1 MAIYIVTTSNWNSA
15 AFWSGITETGT
26 GHTLD
31 FSALDATYSVT
42 VDQTTGVVSIV
53 NGATTY
59 TIGEAGVTGVNANF
73 GGSTL
78 LDYFTTISGAQSGD
92 RVTGSAEDELFDG
105 NSGDDRMEGM
115 AGNDTFYGNGGA
127 DQMDGGDGA
136 DILYGGSGGDELYGG
151 TGADQLFGESDNDT
165 IDAGS
170 GDDFANGGAGAD
182 LIFGGDGADHLEGGY
197 EDASADTIYA
207 GTGNDL
213 VFGGGGDDSIF
224 GEAGLDYLDGQAGND
239 YIDGGLENDRILGDL
254 GSDTIF
260 GGGNY
265 DTLTGGEGADLI
277 NGGSDGDHIYGN
289 AGDTIDGGETGDDFD
304 TLYVSYVDFIT
315 YSTAESGTVT
325 FNSGDT
331 LTFTGI
337 EQVVTLSNDGIV
349 QGTAGGDQIGQFYF
363 DADGDWVDNGD
374 AIGEGDGDS
383 IRAGDGNDTVWS
395 NDGNDT
401 VHGEGGND
409 QINLGGGNN
418 VAFGGAGA
426 DTING
431 EWQNDTISGDDFIA
445 SGPNLIVNGS
455 FEDTTG
461 MTTTGWGFSGAG
473 AAPGWTDANG
483 FPIEFHNDGRGG
495 LTATDGSNWLDLEGN
510 PGQQSTVS
518 QTVAGVQDGQVYVL
532 SFDAADLSNIND
544 GTTQDNQLQVI
555 WNGDVVGTI
564 DASDGS
570 WRNYEFHLIGGSGN
584 GSNTLVFQ
592 GLGDVSGVGASIDNV
607 QLYEGLEAAGGA
619 DSIVGGDGNDDIMG
633 GAGNDTIDAG
643 AGADEVVGGSGNDYI
658 LAGAGNDKVYGGI
671 GQDTILDGAGD
682 DLVYGGDGNDVVYGG
697 DGADT
702 FSGNSGADEILGG
715 DGADNLQGG
724 QGNDTLQ
731 GGNDNDLILG
741 DGQWYNLSDY
751 ASGPGLTATNLTVT
765 NSADG
770 PIELWWIDGS
780 GTAAPYATIQAG
792 DTHVQATFTDHNWVL
807 RDTDGYWLEVIA
819 GAPNQTVVYGAEGLR
834 DRLVGDAGND
844 TILGQFGSDTL
855 YGGDGNDSMVA
866 GTGNDVLDGGTGSD
880 SLIGGLGQDTLIGG
894 AGGDFLQGNE
904 ESDLADYSASDA
916 AVTIVLDGGGAAG
929 FAAGGHAENDT
940 IVGIDEILGS
950 AFNDSLTG
958 YDATHHGTLSNIIDG
973 GAGDDTIDGMGG
985 NDILYGGTGNDSI
998 LGGAGDDSIFGGA
1011 GDDLLD
1017 GGANQDTLDGGAGN
1031 DTLMAGSGADVFEG
1045 GDGVDVYDI
1054 GNSLVSAFAFEVNLG
1069 DGVGS
1074 YGTTFSN
1081 IENVIGG
1088 SGDDTLIG
1096 SAANNALTGGA
1107 GNDSIDGGAGN
1118 DQLDG
1123 GADAD
1128 TFIVNNGFGQDT
1140 IAGGETTTSGNDF
1153 DTIDLSAVTT
1163 SVTVDF
1169 AGSEFGSIDDN
1180 ASTDTITFTEIERLI
1195 LTDQA
1200 DIVNG
1205 GAGNENIDAGGGDDT
1220 VTTGTGDDSI
1230 LGGAGN
1236 DSLVG
1241 GDGNDTV
1248 DGGAGNDYVAA
1259 FTGNDLLLGGD
1270 GNDTIFSVGGGN
1282 DTLDGGADAD
1292 LISIQTLSDV
1302 TVTGGET
1309 TTSGQDLDR
1318 LEVGGSTPVTLT
1330 VGGAENGT
1338 ITGAGSTITYT
1349 EIEQVYL
1356 GSGADTINAG
1366 TESAALYIDG
1376 REGDDLFNA
1385 SATTG
1390 DNTLEGQAGNDTIF
1404 GGSGNEALGGGSGND
1419 QIFGGA
1425 GNDSIQS
1432 GGDAD
1437 TVEGGLG
1444 NDTIDGAQGDD
1455 LLDGGDGDDLI
1466 FGGDGQD
1473 TIIGGDGNDSLSGGS
1488 DADTF
1493 VLNDGF
1499 GNDTIAGGETITTG
1513 VDFDT
1518 IDASGLTQD
1527 AIVDL
1532 TAVNSA
1538 DGESGTLQSGFA
1550 APPAGMHYVRVFAP
1564 DDPGSI
1570 SSSGIYPDGV
1580 IDFTSGTWHYVL
1592 VSDGDTVL
1600 NDSQN
1605 NDADQVF
1612 AEDLDGLPTTGNG
1625 IGAPGQST
1633 YTDANGNTFTV
1644 GWLTSATNA
1653 GPTGV
1658 PAFSYLFVSDAAGAE
1673 PVLSGTPT
1681 GSTNFNGSLMYTS
1694 FTAPE
1699 LEVSTFTEI
1708 ENITLGSGDDS
1719 VIGSTGDDS
1728 VTTGGG
1734 ADTVIGGI
1742 GNDTFALDTG
1752 TGNGDGATDT
1762 VVLSDGH
1769 GNDTVSGFEAPTD
1782 NGDGTYTGNDQLDV
1796 SGLTSDGG
1804 TTPVHAGDVVVT
1816 DTNGDGTGD
1825 AILTFPGGESITLVG
1840 VLSSQ
1845 VDTADELVAMGIPDA
1860 RDFIVEGT
1868 AGADLIDGSYT
1879 GDPAGD
1885 LVDANDNATND
1896 QADLITAGGGADTI
1910 TGELGDDTI
1919 FGEDGN
1925 DSIAGGGGRDSIE
1938 GGLGDDF
1945 IVGGDNN
1952 NTFGISGD
1960 LPDAAGADTLIGGAG
1975 NDTLLGNLGDDLL
1988 VGGVGNDSMDG
1999 AGDDDTFLLEDGF
2012 GNDTIVGGE
2021 SDEITGDT
2029 LDLSALTTD
2038 TVVDLSSIVPEA
2050 GTVSSGA
2057 NIATFSE
2064 IENITLGG
2072 GRDTIV
2078 LADGSGADI
2087 VQSFDLTDSGDGTT
2101 NDQLDV
2107 SGLTSD
2113 GGTTPVSTSDVT
2125 VTDTNG
2131 DGTGDAI
2138 LTFTGGES
2146 ITLVGVLA
2154 SQVDSV
2160 DELVA
2165 LGIPDGRDFIV
2176 EGTAGN
2182 DLINGSYTGDPDGD
2196 VVDGGDGPGG
2206 TDADSILA
2214 GDGDD
2219 TIFAGLGDDTLFGG
2233 AGNDSVEGQ
2242 DGNDLLIGDGP
2253 ASTTGGQFGLFALES
2268 SGNTGI
2274 LNNGTFVFDSS
2285 AASTNAQVT
2294 DDETA
2299 FEDLNS
2305 SAGSTQDAGAPQV
2318 LTQDITIGATTY
2330 LAGTSI
2336 HAIAQSDIVNETT
2349 GETGNAWLVQLGP
2362 AQAGNVYWS
2371 FDIAVNN
2378 GDQITWTSSN
2388 TPGVQDQVYA
2398 NTTGLEYIDL
2408 VQADGQFLPSNDTL
2422 VGGIGNDTLIGG
2434 VGDDSLVAGDGSD
2447 SISGDGG
2454 SDWIDAGTGNDTV
2467 DAGDGND
2474 QVFAWTGDDSVLG
2487 GAGSDT
2493 VFGQDGNDTIFGG
2506 TGNDYLDGDDAVAG
2520 ADSIF
2525 GEDGDDTIIG
2535 DGGNDTLSGGSGN
2548 DQIFAGA
2555 DDDIVVGGT
2564 GNDQLYGEGGNDSL
2578 DAGAGN
2584 DTVLGGDGN
2593 DTIIGFEGNDSVLGG
2608 AGDDVINTRTSLGTG
2623 LPDEGY
2629 GAPGNP
2635 LYYPADPDAF
2645 NDRDTVDGGIGNDSI
2660 LTGDD
2665 NDVILGGD
2673 GADTVDAGF
2682 DDDEVYGDAGADS
2695 LEGNEGNDTI
2705 SGGADGDVIY
2715 GDVSPTNPD
2724 YPFYTPYELAND
2736 GTDLAPN
2743 NNADVLSGDGG
2754 NDTIYGQDD
2763 NDSLY
2768 GGDGNDLLDGGI
2780 DNDLLD
2786 GGFGSDTLLGGSG
2799 DDTLFGGAD
2808 TSADSLVGGDGN
2820 DSLNGGG
2827 GNDQVEGGAGNDW
2840 LSGNSGNDTVRGGD
2854 GADSVFGADGDD
2866 VMTGDA
2872 GNDSMEGWTGNDT
2885 MFGGTGDDYI
2895 DGSIGADSLEGGDGN
2910 DTLLG
2915 GSDVGN
2921 DTLRGGLGDD
2931 SLSAGG
2937 GDDVL
2942 DGGDGGDI
2950 LFAADGNDQLDGGA
2964 GNDTLDG
2971 WTGND
2976 TINAGTGDDQI
2987 TGGDGNDTFVYAAGD
3002 GVDTITDFNFGNT
3015 GTLNDGDI
3023 TNNDR
3028 IDLSAFYDD
3037 IWELTADFNDDGIL
3051 NQSNSTLLGGTVD
3064 YSNNSS
3070 FGGGGLVFSGATGN
3084 ASSFTVENTG
3094 VVCFASGTRI
3104 LTTEGERLIETLRVG
3119 DRIITRDNGVQTL
3132 RWIGKRDLS
3141 QTDLARNPKLHP
3153 IHLSPKLTGGDLPL
3167 IVSPQHGVVFNVDG
3181 EETLVRAIHLARLQ
3195 GGAARVMHGC
3205 RKVSYFHIMFEDH
3218 QIVFA
3223 NGAPSES
3230 FFPGHFALAALES
3243 DVRSEIYDLFPDL
3256 QHHAAEQSYGMQARS
3271 FARFSH
3277 LPDHLNAL
3285 RGRSRHRSVPGASI
3299 AAHAHRSNAVTQR
3312 QAAS

>member
-1 MAIYIVTTSNWNSA
+1 M
-15 AFWSGITETGT
+15 
-26 GHTLD
+26 
-31 FSALDATYSVT
+31 
-42 VDQTTGVVSIV
+42 
-53 NGATTY
+53 
-59 TIGEAGVTGVNANF
+59 
-73 GGSTL
+73 
-78 LDYFTTISGAQSGD
+78 
-92 RVTGSAEDELFDG
+92 
-105 NSGDDRMEGM
+105 
-115 AGNDTFYGNGGA
+115 
-127 DQMDGGDGA
+127 
-136 DILYGGSGGDELYGG
+136 
-151 TGADQLFGESDNDT
+151 
-165 IDAGS
+165 
-170 GDDFANGGAGAD
+170 
-182 LIFGGDGADHLEGGY
+182 
-197 EDASADTIYA
+197 
-207 GTGNDL
+207 
-213 VFGGGGDDSIF
+213 
-224 GEAGLDYLDGQAGND
+224 
-239 YIDGGLENDRILGDL
+239 
-254 GSDTIF
+254 
-260 GGGNY
+260 
-265 DTLTGGEGADLI
+265 
-277 NGGSDGDHIYGN
+277 
-289 AGDTIDGGETGDDFD
+289 
-304 TLYVSYVDFIT
+304 
-315 YSTAESGTVT
+315 
-325 FNSGDT
+325 
-331 LTFTGI
+331 
-337 EQVVTLSNDGIV
+337 
-349 QGTAGGDQIGQFYF
+349 
-363 DADGDWVDNGD
+363 
-374 AIGEGDGDS
+374 
-383 IRAGDGNDTVWS
+383 
-395 NDGNDT
+395 
-401 VHGEGGND
+401 
-409 QINLGGGNN
+409 
-418 VAFGGAGA
+418 
-426 DTING
+426 
-431 EWQNDTISGDDFIA
+431 
-445 SGPNLIVNGS
+445 
-455 FEDTTG
+455 
-461 MTTTGWGFSGAG
+461 
-473 AAPGWTDANG
+473 
-483 FPIEFHNDGRGG
+483 
-495 LTATDGSNWLDLEGN
+495 
-510 PGQQSTVS
+510 
-518 QTVAGVQDGQVYVL
+518 
-532 SFDAADLSNIND
+532 
-544 GTTQDNQLQVI
+544 I

-592 GLGDVSGVGASIDNV
+592 GLGDVSGVGSSIDNV
-607 QLYEGLEAAGGA
+607 QLYEGLEAAGDA
-619 DSIVGGDGNDDIMG
+619 DSIVGGDGDDDIMTGAGDDTILAGGGDDEVVAGSGADSVLG
-633 GAGNDTIDAG
+633 GAGNDMIWG
-643 AGADEVVGGSGNDYI
+643 E
-658 LAGAGNDKVYGGI
+658 
-671 GQDTILDGAGD
+671 
-682 DLVYGGDGNDVVYGG
+682 DGND
-697 DGADT
+697 
-702 FSGNSGADEILGG
+702 IL
-715 DGADNLQGG
+715 
-724 QGNDTLQ
+724 
-731 GGNDNDLILG
+731 
-741 DGQWYNLSDY
+741 
-751 ASGPGLTATNLTVT
+751 
-765 NSADG
+765 
-770 PIELWWIDGS
+770 
-780 GTAAPYATIQAG
+780 
-792 DTHVQATFTDHNWVL
+792 
-807 RDTDGYWLEVIA
+807 R
-819 GAPNQTVVYGAEGLR
+819 
-834 DRLVGDAGND
+834 
-844 TILGQFGSDTL
+844 
-855 YGGDGNDSMVA
+855 GGDGNDSMVA

-973 GAGDDTIDGMGG
+973 GAGDDNIDGMGG

-1031 DTLMAGSGADVFEG
+1031 DTLMAGSGADVFDG

-1123 GADAD
+1123 GADAN

-1248 DGGAGNDYVAA
+1248 DGGAGDDYVAA

-1318 LEVGGSTPVTLT
+1318 LEIGGSTPVTLT

-1404 GGSGNEALGGGSGND
+1404 GGSGNETLGGGSGND

-1719 VIGSTGDDS
+1719 VIGSTGDDN

-1752 TGNGDGATDT
+1752 TGTGDGATDT

-1879 GDPAGD
+1879 GDPEGD

-1925 DSIAGGGGRDSIE
+1925 DSIAGGGGRDSID

-2038 TVVDLSSIVPEA
+2038 TVVDLGSIVPEA

-2138 LTFTGGES
+2138 LTFPGGES

-2233 AGNDSVEGQ
+2233 AGKDSVEGQ

-2285 AASTNAQVT
+2285 AASTNVQVT

-2362 AQAGNVYWS
+2362 TQVGNVYWS

-2422 VGGIGNDTLIGG
+2422 VGGISNDTLIGG

-2454 SDWIDAGTGNDTV
+2454 SDWIDAGTGNDTVDAGSGDDTVYGWTGDDSLTGGDGNDSMFGQDGNDTIDGGIGNDWIQGGFGTDSLSGGLGNDTLYGDGGDDVLEGGDGVDVLSGSDGNDTLYGEGDGDWLQGGTGMDLLLGGLGNDTLYGDGDDDRLEGGDGVDVLSGGDGNDTLYGEGDGDLLQGGTGMDLLLGGLGNDTLYGNGDDDQLEGGDGVDVLVGETGNDTLIGGAGNDRLLAGDGADSIDGGTGNDTV

-2715 GDVSPTNPD
+2715 GDVAPTNPD

-2743 NNADVLSGDGG
+2743 NNADVLSGDAG

-2786 GGFGSDTLLGGSG
+2786 GEAGSDTLFGGSG

-2827 GNDQVEGGAGNDW
+2827 GNDQVEGGTGNDW

-2854 GADSVFGADGDD
+2854 GADSVFGAEGDD

-2872 GNDSMEGWTGNDT
+2872 SNDSMEGWTGNDT

-2915 GSDVGN
+2915 GSDVGK

-2942 DGGDGGDI
+2942 DGGDGADI

-2987 TGGDGNDTFVYAAGD
+2987 TGGNGNDTFVYAAGD

-3243 DVRSEIYDLFPDL
+3243 DVRSEIYELFPDL
-3256 QHHAAEQSYGMQARS
+3256 QHHAAEQSYGMQARR

>member
-1 MAIYIVTTSNWNSA
+1 MAIYIVTASNWNSA

-31 FSALDATYSVT
+31 FSALDATYSVS
-42 VDQTTGVVSIV
+42 VNQTTGVVTIV
-53 NGATTY
+53 NGFDGY
-59 TIGEAGVTGVNANF
+59 TVGEAGVTGVNANF
-73 GGSTL
+73 GGTTL

-92 RVTGSAEDELFDG
+92 QVTGSAEDELLDG

-151 TGADQLFGESDNDT
+151 TGADQIFGESDNDT
-165 IDAGS
+165 IDAES
-170 GDDFANGGAGAD
+170 GDDFVNGGAGAD
-182 LIFGGDGADHLEGGY
+182 LIFGGDGADQLEGGY
-197 EDASADTIYA
+197 EDDSADTIYA

-260 GGGNY
+260 GGGSY

-395 NDGNDT
+395 NDGDDT

-409 QINLGGGNN
+409 RINLGGGNN

-483 FPIEFHNDGRGG
+483 FAVEFHNDGRGG
-495 LTATDGSNWLDLEGN
+495 LTATDGSNWLDLEAN
-510 PGQQSTVS
+510 PGQQNTVS

-570 WRNYEFHLIGGSGN
+570 WRNYEFYLIGGSGN

-607 QLYEGLEAAGGA
+607 QLYEGLEAAGDA
-619 DSIVGGDGNDDIMG
+619 DSIVGGDGNDDLMG
-633 GAGNDTIDAG
+633 GAGDDTIDAG
-643 AGADEVVGGSGNDYI
+643 NGADEVVGGSGNDYI
-658 LAGAGNDKVYGGI
+658 LAGAGNDKVYGGT

-702 FSGNSGADEILGG
+702 FSGNFGADEILGG

-731 GGNDNDLILG
+731 GGNDNDTILG
-741 DGQWYNLSDY
+741 DGQWFTVADY
-751 ASGPGLTATNLTVT
+751 ASGGGAATNLTII

-770 PIELWWIDGS
+770 PIELWWIDGT
-780 GTAAPYATIQAG
+780 GTTQQYATIQPG
-792 DTHVQATFTDHNWVL
+792 DTFVQPTFEDHNWVL
-807 RDTDGYWLEVIA
+807 RDSDGYWLELIE
-819 GAPNQTVVYGAEGLR
+819 GAPNQTVNYGAEGLN
-834 DRLVGDAGND
+834 DSLDGGVGNDTLIGQFGNDTLLGGDGDDSLVGGSGDDVLRAQNNTGVGDTLLGGTGNDILYDSFGTATLDGGDGSDLIHAGTGTATVIGGDEGGDNDTLSFADANDTVSITLNGNEAGFYNDDDGDSGTFTGIESFELTSGNDFLDGTVVSSSITVSATAGND
-844 TILGQFGSDTL
+844 TIIGGSGDDLIDGGQGNDSLISGLGSDTL
-855 YGGDGNDSMVA
+855 LGGDGNDLLIRGGTDANDVLNVLA
-866 GTGNDVLDGGTGSD
+866 GGTGDDTIRLQDEINVNDQIDGGDGIDTLEILPADNRPLTVNMITGDVTDLTIGTQEFIGIENVTTGGGNDTIIGNGVDNVLDGGADADTFVIND
-880 SLIGGLGQDTLIGG
+880 SFGQDTI
-894 AGGDFLQGNE
+894 AGGETITTGTDFDRINLSALTTSVTVNYSSGEAGTIDDNANTDTITFSEIERLVLTDQADVVNGGGGNE
-904 ESDLADYSASDA
+904 VID
-916 AVTIVLDGGGAAG
+916 
-929 FAAGGHAENDT
+929 AGG
-940 IVGIDEILGS
+940 
-950 AFNDSLTG
+950 
-958 YDATHHGTLSNIIDG
+958 
-973 GAGDDTIDGMGG
+973 GDDTVST
-985 NDILYGGTGNDSI
+985 GTGNDSI
-998 LGGAGDDSIFGGA
+998 LGGAG
-1011 GDDLLD
+1011 
-1017 GGANQDTLDGGAGN
+1017 
-1031 DTLMAGSGADVFEG
+1031 
-1045 GDGVDVYDI
+1045 
-1054 GNSLVSAFAFEVNLG
+1054 
-1069 DGVGS
+1069 
-1074 YGTTFSN
+1074 
-1081 IENVIGG
+1081 
-1088 SGDDTLIG
+1088 
-1096 SAANNALTGGA
+1096 
-1107 GNDSIDGGAGN
+1107 
-1118 DQLDG
+1118 
-1123 GADAD
+1123 
-1128 TFIVNNGFGQDT
+1128 
-1140 IAGGETTTSGNDF
+1140 
-1153 DTIDLSAVTT
+1153 
-1163 SVTVDF
+1163 
-1169 AGSEFGSIDDN
+1169 
-1180 ASTDTITFTEIERLI
+1180 
-1195 LTDQA
+1195 
-1200 DIVNG
+1200 
-1205 GAGNENIDAGGGDDT
+1205 
-1220 VTTGTGDDSI
+1220 
-1230 LGGAGN
+1230 N
-1236 DSLVG
+1236 DSLIG

-1248 DGGAGNDYVAA
+1248 DGGAGDDYVAA
-1259 FTGNDLLLGGD
+1259 FTGDDSLSGGD
-1270 GNDTIFSVGGGN
+1270 GNDDIFSLGGGN

-1292 LISIQTLSDV
+1292 LISVMTMSNT

-1309 TTSGQDLDR
+1309 VTTGTDDD
-1318 LEVGGSTPVTLT
+1318 TLNAGAGVDMT
-1330 VGGAENGT
+1330 LNVSGAESGT
-1338 ITGAGSTITYT
+1338 ITNGAETITYSG
-1349 EIEQVYL
+1349 IEAIRL
-1356 GSGADTINAG
+1356 GSGNDTVEAG
-1366 TESAALYIDG
+1366 TESAALNIDAG
-1376 REGDDLFNA
+1376 GGDDLFNA
-1385 SATTG
+1385 ASTSG
-1390 DNTLEGQAGNDTIF
+1390 DNTFEGQSGNDTIF
-1404 GGSGNEALGGGSGND
+1404 GGSGNETLGGGSGND

-1425 GNDSIQS
+1425 GNDSIRS

-1455 LLDGGDGDDLI
+1455 LLDGGDGADLI
-1466 FGGDGQD
+1466 LGGDGAD
-1473 TIIGGDGNDSLSGGS
+1473 TIRGATGNDDMIGGG

-1493 VLNDGF
+1493 ILADGF
-1499 GNDTIAGGETITTG
+1499 GVDTIGGGETATTG
-1513 VDFDT
+1513 TDFDT
-1518 IDASGLTQD
+1518 VDLSGLTTG
-1527 AIVDL
+1527 ATVDL
-1532 TAVNSA
+1532 SGAESGSVTNGANSA
-1538 DGESGTLQSGFA
+1538 S
-1550 APPAGMHYVRVFAP
+1550 
-1564 DDPGSI
+1564 
-1570 SSSGIYPDGV
+1570 
-1580 IDFTSGTWHYVL
+1580 
-1592 VSDGDTVL
+1592 
-1600 NDSQN
+1600 
-1605 NDADQVF
+1605 
-1612 AEDLDGLPTTGNG
+1612 
-1625 IGAPGQST
+1625 
-1633 YTDANGNTFTV
+1633 
-1644 GWLTSATNA
+1644 
-1653 GPTGV
+1653 
-1658 PAFSYLFVSDAAGAE
+1658 
-1673 PVLSGTPT
+1673 
-1681 GSTNFNGSLMYTS
+1681 
-1694 FTAPE
+1694 
-1699 LEVSTFTEI
+1699 FTEI
-1708 ENITLGSGDDS
+1708 EN
-1719 VIGSTGDDS
+1719 
-1728 VTTGGG
+1728 
-1734 ADTVIGGI
+1734 
-1742 GNDTFALDTG
+1742 
-1752 TGNGDGATDT
+1752 
-1762 VVLSDGH
+1762 
-1769 GNDTVSGFEAPTD
+1769 VS
-1782 NGDGTYTGNDQLDV
+1782 
-1796 SGLTSDGG
+1796 
-1804 TTPVHAGDVVVT
+1804 
-1816 DTNGDGTGD
+1816 
-1825 AILTFPGGESITLVG
+1825 
-1840 VLSSQ
+1840 
-1845 VDTADELVAMGIPDA
+1845 
-1860 RDFIVEGT
+1860 
-1868 AGADLIDGSYT
+1868 
-1879 GDPAGD
+1879 
-1885 LVDANDNATND
+1885 
-1896 QADLITAGGGADTI
+1896 
-1910 TGELGDDTI
+1910 
-1919 FGEDGN
+1919 
-1925 DSIAGGGGRDSIE
+1925 
-1938 GGLGDDF
+1938 
-1945 IVGGDNN
+1945 
-1952 NTFGISGD
+1952 
-1960 LPDAAGADTLIGGAG
+1960 
-1975 NDTLLGNLGDDLL
+1975 
-1988 VGGVGNDSMDG
+1988 
-1999 AGDDDTFLLEDGF
+1999 
-2012 GNDTIVGGE
+2012 
-2021 SDEITGDT
+2021 
-2029 LDLSALTTD
+2029 
-2038 TVVDLSSIVPEA
+2038 
-2050 GTVSSGA
+2050 
-2057 NIATFSE
+2057 
-2064 IENITLGG
+2064 LGG
-2072 GRDTIV
+2072 GRDTVV
-2078 LADGSGADI
+2078 LADGSGSDT
-2087 VQSFDLTDSGDGTT
+2087 VTGFDLTDSGDGST

-2113 GGTTPVSTSDVT
+2113 GGTTPIHAGDVT

-2138 LTFTGGES
+2138 LSFPGGES

-2176 EGTAGN
+2176 QGTAGD
-2182 DLINGSYTGDPDGD
+2182 DLIDGSYSGDPQGD
-2196 VVDGGDGPGG
+2196 LIDATDHSDASNFDSVQAGAGDDTVMAGAAGDSVDGGDGNDVLYGGGFSYTPSAPFSADFNNLPTDPGIGSSGGSFG
-2206 TDADSILA
+2206 TGASGGAAGFQFTGDSYIIADPDQGGADVGDVDSINVTFGFDVGTA
-2214 GDGDD
+2214 ETGANGGISFSFGRPTSISADP
-2219 TIFAGLGDDTLFGG
+2219 GLGLNEGVTVHLSTDSNEVVFSWNGTEIGREPYGGNVIALSPSSGSLSVDATGLVTFDSSITAAGPFTAQIPGTQWADTDTSDFTFVAGMNAGALNPNNWVNNIEFTGTTHILTEQTTTGNDTLLGG
-2233 AGNDSVEGQ
+2233 LGNDSLFGQ
-2242 DGNDLLIGDGP
+2242 DGN
-2253 ASTTGGQFGLFALES
+2253 
-2268 SGNTGI
+2268 
-2274 LNNGTFVFDSS
+2274 
-2285 AASTNAQVT
+2285 
-2294 DDETA
+2294 
-2299 FEDLNS
+2299 
-2305 SAGSTQDAGAPQV
+2305 
-2318 LTQDITIGATTY
+2318 
-2330 LAGTSI
+2330 
-2336 HAIAQSDIVNETT
+2336 
-2349 GETGNAWLVQLGP
+2349 
-2362 AQAGNVYWS
+2362 
-2371 FDIAVNN
+2371 
-2378 GDQITWTSSN
+2378 
-2388 TPGVQDQVYA
+2388 
-2398 NTTGLEYIDL
+2398 
-2408 VQADGQFLPSNDTL
+2408 
-2422 VGGIGNDTLIGG
+2422 
-2434 VGDDSLVAGDGSD
+2434 DSLVAGDGND
-2447 SISGDGG
+2447 FVDGG
-2454 SDWIDAGTGNDTV
+2454 SGDDFIDAGTGSDTV

-2506 TGNDYLDGDDAVAG
+2506 IGNDYLDGDDALAG

-2555 DDDIVVGGT
+2555 DDDIVEGGT

-2608 AGDDVINTRTSLGTG
+2608 AGDDVINTRTSPGTG

-2629 GAPGNP
+2629 GASGNP
-2635 LYYPADPDAF
+2635 LYYPADSDAF

-2743 NNADVLSGDGG
+2743 NNADLLSGNGG

-2763 NDSLY
+2763 NDTIS
-2768 GGDGNDLLDGGI
+2768 GGLGDDEIYGGI
-2780 DNDLLD
+2780 DNDSLIGD
-2786 GGFGSDTLLGGSG
+2786 DGSDTIDGGSG
-2799 DDTLFGGAD
+2799 IDYIDGGTGADLLYGGTGDLIGPNLIADGSFEGATPTSWGQVSNLPDWYSWNTASPDLSDDTGYEPTYSPNAAPTDGTNYVSMVNNGSGFQEGISQDLATPLVAGTTYTITLDAAAGGYNNTSPLGDNLQILLFGNETAGQVAGDSGLPPGVQLLGSADVTTDYNTGTMGTITISFTPTTDIATLSLSLEDPDFSGGFAVLTIDNVSLQENTALPGDNDTIIGGTGDDTIFGQDGDDSLSGGAD
-2808 TSADSLVGGDGN
+2808 N
-2820 DSLNGGG
+2820 DI
-2827 GNDQVEGGAGNDW
+2827 VEGGIGNDW

-2854 GADSVFGADGDD
+2854 GADSVFGAEGDD
-2866 VMTGDA
+2866 VMYGDA
-2872 GNDSMEGWTGNDT
+2872 GNDSMEGWIGNDT

-2895 DGSIGADSLEGGDGN
+2895 DGAIGADSLEGGDGN

-2942 DGGDGGDI
+2942 DGGDGADI

-2976 TINAGTGDDQI
+2976 TITAGTGDDQI
-2987 TGGDGNDTFVYAAGD
+2987 TGGDGDDTFIYVAGD
-3002 GVDTITDFNFGNT
+3002 GVDTITDFNFGNS

-3028 IDLSAFYDD
+3028 IDLSNFYDD

-3051 NQSNSTLLGGTVD
+3051 NQSNDGVGDVD
-3064 YSNNSS
+3064 YSNNASL
-3070 FGGGGLVFSGATGN
+3070 GGGGLVFAGATGN
-3084 ASSFTVENTG
+3084 TSSFTVENTG

-3104 LTTEGERLIETLRVG
+3104 LTTEGERLIETLRIG

-3141 QTDLARNPKLHP
+3141 KTDLARNPKLHP

-3243 DVRSEIYDLFPDL
+3243 DVRSEIYELFPDL

-3285 RGRSRHRSVPGASI
+3285 RGRSRHRSVPAAAI
-3299 AAHAHRSNAVTQR
+3299 TAHAHRSNAVTQR

>member
-42 VDQTTGVVSIV
+42 VDQTTGVFSIV

-78 LDYFTTISGAQSGD
+78 LDYFTIISGAQSGD

-239 YIDGGLENDRILGDL
+239 YIDGGSENDRILGDL

-337 EQVVTLSNDGIV
+337 EQVVNLSNDGIV

-592 GLGDVSGVGASIDNV
+592 GLGDVSGIGASIDNV
-607 QLYEGLEAAGGA
+607 QLYEGLEAAGDA
-619 DSIVGGDGNDDIMG
+619 DSIVGGDGDDDIMTGAGDDTILAGGGDDEVVAGSGADSVLG
-633 GAGNDTIDAG
+633 GAGNDMIWG
-643 AGADEVVGGSGNDYI
+643 E
-658 LAGAGNDKVYGGI
+658 
-671 GQDTILDGAGD
+671 
-682 DLVYGGDGNDVVYGG
+682 
-697 DGADT
+697 
-702 FSGNSGADEILGG
+702 
-715 DGADNLQGG
+715 
-724 QGNDTLQ
+724 
-731 GGNDNDLILG
+731 GGNDIL
-741 DGQWYNLSDY
+741 
-751 ASGPGLTATNLTVT
+751 
-765 NSADG
+765 
-770 PIELWWIDGS
+770 
-780 GTAAPYATIQAG
+780 
-792 DTHVQATFTDHNWVL
+792 
-807 RDTDGYWLEVIA
+807 R
-819 GAPNQTVVYGAEGLR
+819 
-834 DRLVGDAGND
+834 
-844 TILGQFGSDTL
+844 
-855 YGGDGNDSMVA
+855 GGDGNDSMVA

-1011 GDDLLD
+1011 GDDVLIGGVSSPISPTFSGDFNNLATDPGVTTSGVGTNPSPSQWRFETNQEGSIAFDPDQGGADIGGVASIDTSFLFDTGSGQGSLSWSFGDPATMAANPGQGLSSGLTIEAVTITGSNNDVFVFKWNGAVISTQSTGANDIAIFNATNATFSISETGLVTLNILNYTQPTYTAQIPGTEWQDADTSDYQFVAGSDFTGWNYIQDVEFSGTTQQVEDDDVID
-1017 GGANQDTLDGGAGN
+1017 GGAGDDLINGGVGDDTLSGGAGN
-1031 DTLMAGSGADVFEG
+1031 DTIYGGDGADSLLGGDDLDTIYGDAGDDRLEGGEGDDLLLGGIGNDTISGDGGNDWVQGGFGTDSLSGGLGNDTLYGDGDNDVLEG
-1045 GDGVDVYDI
+1045 GDGVDV
-1054 GNSLVSAFAFEVNLG
+1054 
-1069 DGVGS
+1069 
-1074 YGTTFSN
+1074 
-1081 IENVIGG
+1081 
-1088 SGDDTLIG
+1088 
-1096 SAANNALTGGA
+1096 
-1107 GNDSIDGGAGN
+1107 
-1118 DQLDG
+1118 
-1123 GADAD
+1123 
-1128 TFIVNNGFGQDT
+1128 
-1140 IAGGETTTSGNDF
+1140 
-1153 DTIDLSAVTT
+1153 LS
-1163 SVTVDF
+1163 
-1169 AGSEFGSIDDN
+1169 
-1180 ASTDTITFTEIERLI
+1180 
-1195 LTDQA
+1195 
-1200 DIVNG
+1200 
-1205 GAGNENIDAGGGDDT
+1205 
-1220 VTTGTGDDSI
+1220 
-1230 LGGAGN
+1230 
-1236 DSLVG
+1236 G
-1241 GDGNDTV
+1241 GDGNDTLYG
-1248 DGGAGNDYVAA
+1248 DGDGDLLQGG
-1259 FTGNDLLLGGD
+1259 TGLDLLLGGLGNDTLYGDGDDDRLEGGDGVDVLSGGD
-1270 GNDTIFSVGGGN
+1270 GNDT
-1282 DTLDGGADAD
+1282 LY
-1292 LISIQTLSDV
+1292 
-1302 TVTGGET
+1302 GE
-1309 TTSGQDLDR
+1309 
-1318 LEVGGSTPVTLT
+1318 
-1330 VGGAENGT
+1330 A
-1338 ITGAGSTITYT
+1338 
-1349 EIEQVYL
+1349 
-1356 GSGADTINAG
+1356 
-1366 TESAALYIDG
+1366 
-1376 REGDDLFNA
+1376 
-1385 SATTG
+1385 
-1390 DNTLEGQAGNDTIF
+1390 
-1404 GGSGNEALGGGSGND
+1404 
-1419 QIFGGA
+1419 
-1425 GNDSIQS
+1425 
-1432 GGDAD
+1432 GGDLLQGATGLD
-1437 TVEGGLG
+1437 LLLGGLG
-1444 NDTIDGAQGDD
+1444 NDTLYGGGDD
-1455 LLDGGDGDDLI
+1455 DRLEGGDGIDVLVGNTGNDTLIGNEGGDSLNGGDGDDLI
-1466 FGGDGQD
+1466 
-1473 TIIGGDGNDSLSGGS
+1473 I
-1488 DADTF
+1488 
-1493 VLNDGF
+1493 
-1499 GNDTIAGGETITTG
+1499 
-1513 VDFDT
+1513 
-1518 IDASGLTQD
+1518 
-1527 AIVDL
+1527 
-1532 TAVNSA
+1532 
-1538 DGESGTLQSGFA
+1538 
-1550 APPAGMHYVRVFAP
+1550 
-1564 DDPGSI
+1564 
-1570 SSSGIYPDGV
+1570 
-1580 IDFTSGTWHYVL
+1580 
-1592 VSDGDTVL
+1592 
-1600 NDSQN
+1600 
-1605 NDADQVF
+1605 
-1612 AEDLDGLPTTGNG
+1612 
-1625 IGAPGQST
+1625 
-1633 YTDANGNTFTV
+1633 
-1644 GWLTSATNA
+1644 
-1653 GPTGV
+1653 
-1658 PAFSYLFVSDAAGAE
+1658 
-1673 PVLSGTPT
+1673 
-1681 GSTNFNGSLMYTS
+1681 
-1694 FTAPE
+1694 
-1699 LEVSTFTEI
+1699 
-1708 ENITLGSGDDS
+1708 
-1719 VIGSTGDDS
+1719 
-1728 VTTGGG
+1728 
-1734 ADTVIGGI
+1734 
-1742 GNDTFALDTG
+1742 
-1752 TGNGDGATDT
+1752 GDGA
-1762 VVLSDGH
+1762 
-1769 GNDTVSGFEAPTD
+1769 A
-1782 NGDGTYTGNDQLDV
+1782 
-1796 SGLTSDGG
+1796 
-1804 TTPVHAGDVVVT
+1804 
-1816 DTNGDGTGD
+1816 
-1825 AILTFPGGESITLVG
+1825 
-1840 VLSSQ
+1840 
-1845 VDTADELVAMGIPDA
+1845 
-1860 RDFIVEGT
+1860 
-1868 AGADLIDGSYT
+1868 
-1879 GDPAGD
+1879 
-1885 LVDANDNATND
+1885 
-1896 QADLITAGGGADTI
+1896 
-1910 TGELGDDTI
+1910 
-1919 FGEDGN
+1919 
-1925 DSIAGGGGRDSIE
+1925 
-1938 GGLGDDF
+1938 
-1945 IVGGDNN
+1945 
-1952 NTFGISGD
+1952 
-1960 LPDAAGADTLIGGAG
+1960 
-1975 NDTLLGNLGDDLL
+1975 
-1988 VGGVGNDSMDG
+1988 
-1999 AGDDDTFLLEDGF
+1999 
-2012 GNDTIVGGE
+2012 
-2021 SDEITGDT
+2021 
-2029 LDLSALTTD
+2029 
-2038 TVVDLSSIVPEA
+2038 
-2050 GTVSSGA
+2050 
-2057 NIATFSE
+2057 
-2064 IENITLGG
+2064 
-2072 GRDTIV
+2072 
-2078 LADGSGADI
+2078 
-2087 VQSFDLTDSGDGTT
+2087 
-2101 NDQLDV
+2101 
-2107 SGLTSD
+2107 
-2113 GGTTPVSTSDVT
+2113 ST
-2125 VTDTNG
+2125 
-2131 DGTGDAI
+2131 
-2138 LTFTGGES
+2138 
-2146 ITLVGVLA
+2146 
-2154 SQVDSV
+2154 
-2160 DELVA
+2160 
-2165 LGIPDGRDFIV
+2165 
-2176 EGTAGN
+2176 
-2182 DLINGSYTGDPDGD
+2182 
-2196 VVDGGDGPGG
+2196 PGG
-2206 TDADSILA
+2206 T
-2214 GDGDD
+2214 
-2219 TIFAGLGDDTLFGG
+2219 
-2233 AGNDSVEGQ
+2233 
-2242 DGNDLLIGDGP
+2242 
-2253 ASTTGGQFGLFALES
+2253 FGLFALPS
-2268 SGNTGI
+2268 SGTTGI
-2274 LNNGTFVFDSS
+2274 FFNGTFTFDAS
-2285 AASTNAQVT
+2285 ADSINVQVT

-2305 SAGSTQDAGAPQV
+2305 SAGSTLDAGAPQV
-2318 LTQDITIGATTY
+2318 LTQDITIGSTTY

-2362 AQAGNVYWS
+2362 TQAGNVYWS

-2388 TPGVQDQVYA
+2388 TPGVQDQIYA

-2434 VGDDSLVAGDGSD
+2434 VGDDSLVAGDGAD

-2506 TGNDYLDGDDAVAG
+2506 IGNDYLDGDDAVAG

-2555 DDDIVVGGT
+2555 DDDIVMGGT

-2608 AGDDVINTRTSLGTG
+2608 AGDDVINTRTSPGTG

-2629 GAPGNP
+2629 GAIGNP
-2635 LYYPADPDAF
+2635 LYYPADSDAF
-2645 NDRDTVDGGIGNDSI
+2645 NDRDTVDGGTGNDSI

-2743 NNADVLSGDGG
+2743 NNADILSGDGG

-2763 NDSLY
+2763 NDTIS
-2768 GGDGNDLLDGGI
+2768 GGLGDDEIYGGI
-2780 DNDLLD
+2780 DNDSLIGD
-2786 GGFGSDTLLGGSG
+2786 DGSDTIDGGAGNDYIDGGTGADSLYGGTGDIIGPNLIADGSFEGATPTSWGQVSNLPDWYSWNTASPDLSDDTGYEPTYNTNATPTDGTNYVSLVNNGSGFQEGISQDLATPLVAGTTYTITLDAAAGGYNNTSPLGDNLQILLFGNETAGQVAADNGLPPGVQLLGSADVTTDYNTGTMGTITISFTPTTDIATLSLSLEDPDFSGGFAVLTIDNVSLQENTALPGDNDTIIGGSG
-2799 DDTLFGGAD
+2799 DDTIFGQDGDDSLSGGAD
-2808 TSADSLVGGDGN
+2808 NDIVDGGIGD
-2820 DSLNGGG
+2820 
-2827 GNDQVEGGAGNDW
+2827 DW
-2840 LSGNSGNDTVRGGD
+2840 LSGNLGNDTVRGGD
-2854 GADSVFGADGDD
+2854 GADSVYGAEGDD
-2866 VMTGDA
+2866 VLYGDA

-2937 GDDVL
+2937 GDDFL
-2942 DGGDGGDI
+2942 DGGDGADI

-3205 RKVSYFHIMFEDH
+3205 RKVCYFHIMFEDH

-3243 DVRSEIYDLFPDL
+3243 DVRSEIYELFPGL

-3285 RGRSRHRSVPGASI
+3285 RGRSRHRSVPGAAI
-3299 AAHAHRSNAVTQR
+3299 AAHAHRPNAVTQR

>member
-1 MAIYIVTTSNWNSA
+1 MATYIVTTSNWNSA
-15 AFWSGITETGT
+15 AFWSGIAETGT

-31 FSALDATYSVT
+31 FSALDAAYSVN
-42 VDQTTGVVSIV
+42 VDQTAGVVSIV

-59 TIGEAGVTGVNANF
+59 TIGEAGVTGVNTNL

-78 LDYFTTISGAQSGD
+78 LDFFTTISGISGAQSGN
-92 RVTGSAEDELFDG
+92 RISGSAENEFLEG
-105 NSGDDRMEGM
+105 NVGDDRMEGL
-115 AGNDTFYGNGGA
+115 GGDDSLFGNGGF
-127 DQMDGGDGA
+127 DQLDGGDGA

-151 TGADQLFGESDNDT
+151 TGADQIFGESDNDT
-165 IDAGS
+165 IDAES
-170 GDDFANGGAGAD
+170 GDDFVNGGAGAD
-182 LIFGGDGADHLEGGY
+182 LIFGGDGADQLEGGY
-197 EDASADTIYA
+197 EDDSADTIYA

-260 GGGNY
+260 GDGSY

-363 DADGDWVDNGD
+363 DADGDWIDNGD
-374 AIGEGDGDS
+374 AIGESDADS
-383 IRAGDGNDTVWS
+383 VRAGDGNDTVWS
-395 NDGNDT
+395 GDGDDT

-483 FPIEFHNDGRGG
+483 FAVEVHNDGRGG
-495 LTATDGSNWLDLEGN
+495 LTATDGSNWLDLEAN
-510 PGQQSTVS
+510 PGQQNIVS

-607 QLYEGLEAAGGA
+607 QLYEGLEAAGDA
-619 DSIVGGDGNDDIMG
+619 DSIVGGDGDDDIMTGAGDDTILAGGGDDEVVAGSGADSVLG
-633 GAGNDTIDAG
+633 GAGNDMIWG
-643 AGADEVVGGSGNDYI
+643 E
-658 LAGAGNDKVYGGI
+658 
-671 GQDTILDGAGD
+671 
-682 DLVYGGDGNDVVYGG
+682 
-697 DGADT
+697 
-702 FSGNSGADEILGG
+702 
-715 DGADNLQGG
+715 
-724 QGNDTLQ
+724 
-731 GGNDNDLILG
+731 GGNDIL
-741 DGQWYNLSDY
+741 
-751 ASGPGLTATNLTVT
+751 
-765 NSADG
+765 
-770 PIELWWIDGS
+770 
-780 GTAAPYATIQAG
+780 
-792 DTHVQATFTDHNWVL
+792 
-807 RDTDGYWLEVIA
+807 R
-819 GAPNQTVVYGAEGLR
+819 
-834 DRLVGDAGND
+834 
-844 TILGQFGSDTL
+844 
-855 YGGDGNDSMVA
+855 GGDGNDSMVA

-973 GAGDDTIDGMGG
+973 GAGDDNIDGMGG

-1031 DTLMAGSGADVFEG
+1031 DTLMAGSGADVFDG

-1169 AGSEFGSIDDN
+1169 AGAEFGSIDDN

-1205 GAGNENIDAGGGDDT
+1205 GAGNENIDAGGGGDT

-1338 ITGAGSTITYT
+1338 ITGAGSTITYS

-1404 GGSGNEALGGGSGND
+1404 GGSGNETLGGGSGND

-1493 VLNDGF
+1493 VLHDGF

-1728 VTTGGG
+1728 VTTGGR

-1879 GDPAGD
+1879 GDPEGD

-1896 QADLITAGGGADTI
+1896 QADLITAGGGADTVDGGSGNDTIDGGAGHDVLIGGVSSPISPTFSGDFNNLATDPGVTTSGVGTNPSPSQWRFEPNQEGSIAFDPDQGGADIGGVASIDTSFLFDTGSGQGSLSWSFGDPATMAANPGQGLSSGLTIEAVTI
-1910 TGELGDDTI
+1910 TGSNNDVLVFKWNGAVISTQSTGANDIAISSATNATFSISETGLVTLNILNYTQPTYTAQIPGTEWQDADTSDYQFVAGSDFTGWNYIQDVEFSGTTQQVEDDDVIDGGAGDDLINGGVGDDTL
-1919 FGEDGN
+1919 
-1925 DSIAGGGGRDSIE
+1925 S
-1938 GGLGDDF
+1938 
-1945 IVGGDNN
+1945 
-1952 NTFGISGD
+1952 
-1960 LPDAAGADTLIGGAG
+1960 GGAG
-1975 NDTLLGNLGDDLL
+1975 NDTIYGGDGADSLLGGDDLDTIYGDAGDDRLEGGEGDDLL
-1988 VGGVGNDSMDG
+1988 LGGIGDDTISGDGGNDWVQG
-1999 AGDDDTFLLEDGF
+1999 GF
-2012 GNDTIVGGE
+2012 GTDSLSGGLGNDTLYGDGDNDVLEGGDGVDVL
-2021 SDEITGDT
+2021 SGGDGNDT
-2029 LDLSALTTD
+2029 LY
-2038 TVVDLSSIVPEA
+2038 
-2050 GTVSSGA
+2050 
-2057 NIATFSE
+2057 
-2064 IENITLGG
+2064 
-2072 GRDTIV
+2072 
-2078 LADGSGADI
+2078 
-2087 VQSFDLTDSGDGTT
+2087 GDG
-2101 NDQLDV
+2101 
-2107 SGLTSD
+2107 D
-2113 GGTTPVSTSDVT
+2113 GDLLQ
-2125 VTDTNG
+2125 
-2131 DGTGDAI
+2131 DGTGFD
-2138 LTFTGGES
+2138 LLLGG
-2146 ITLVGVLA
+2146 L
-2154 SQVDSV
+2154 
-2160 DELVA
+2160 
-2165 LGIPDGRDFIV
+2165 
-2176 EGTAGN
+2176 GN
-2182 DLINGSYTGDPDGD
+2182 DTLY
-2196 VVDGGDGPGG
+2196 
-2206 TDADSILA
+2206 

-2219 TIFAGLGDDTLFGG
+2219 DRLEGGDGVDVLSGG
-2233 AGNDSVEGQ
+2233 
-2242 DGNDLLIGDGP
+2242 DGNDTLYGEAGGDLLQGATGLDLLLGGLGNDTLYGGGDDDRLEGGDGIDVLVGNTGNDTLIGNERGDSLNGGDGDDLIIGDGA
-2253 ASTTGGQFGLFALES
+2253 ASTPGGTFGLFALPS
-2268 SGNTGI
+2268 SGTTGI
-2274 LNNGTFVFDSS
+2274 FFNGTFTFDAS
-2285 AASTNAQVT
+2285 ADSINVQVT
-2294 DDETA
+2294 DDENA

-2305 SAGSTQDAGAPQV
+2305 SAGSTLDAGAPQV
-2318 LTQDITIGATTY
+2318 LTQDITIGSTTY

-2349 GETGNAWLVQLGP
+2349 GETGNAWLIQIGPVQ
-2362 AQAGNVYWS
+2362 ASNEYWAY
-2371 FDIAVNN
+2371 DIAVND
-2378 GDQITWTSSN
+2378 GDQINWTSSN
-2388 TPGVQDQVYA
+2388 SLAVQDPIFA

-2408 VQADGQFLPSNDTL
+2408 VQADGQPLPSNDTL

-2434 VGDDSLVAGDGSD
+2434 AGNDRLLAGDGAD
-2447 SISGDGG
+2447 SISGDNG

-2467 DAGDGND
+2467 DAGGGND
-2474 QVFAWTGDDSVLG
+2474 RVYGGTGDDTVLG

-2493 VFGQDGNDTIFGG
+2493 IFGQDGNDTIFGG
-2506 TGNDYLDGDDAVAG
+2506 AGNDSLDGDDALAG
-2520 ADSIF
+2520 ADSIL

-2555 DDDIVVGGT
+2555 DNDVVTGGT
-2564 GNDQLYGEGGNDSL
+2564 GNDQLYGEGGDDSL
-2578 DAGAGN
+2578 DAGAGD
-2584 DTVLGGDGN
+2584 DTILGGDGN
-2593 DTIIGFEGNDSVLGG
+2593 DTIIGFEGNDSVEGG
-2608 AGDDVINTRTSLGTG
+2608 AGDDVINTRTSPGTG

-2629 GAPGNP
+2629 GAVGNP
-2635 LYYPADPDAF
+2635 LYYPADADAF

-2695 LEGNEGNDTI
+2695 LEGNDTI

-2724 YPFYTPYELAND
+2724 YPIYTPYELTND

-2786 GGFGSDTLLGGSG
+2786 GEFGSDTLFGGLG

-2808 TSADSLVGGDGN
+2808 TSADSLDGGDGN
-2820 DSLNGGG
+2820 DSLSGGG
-2827 GNDQVEGGAGNDW
+2827 GDDTVEGGLGNDW
-2840 LSGNSGNDTVRGGD
+2840 LTGDSGNDTVRGGD

-2866 VMTGDA
+2866 VMYGDA

-2895 DGSIGADSLEGGDGN
+2895 DGASGADLLEGGDGN

-2915 GSDVGN
+2915 GNDIGN
-2921 DTLRGGLGDD
+2921 DTLRGGIGNDE
-2931 SLSAGG
+2931 LSAGG

-2942 DGGDGGDI
+2942 DGGEGADN

-2964 GNDTLDG
+2964 GNDTLQG
-2971 WTGND
+2971 WLGND
-2976 TINAGTGDDQI
+2976 TINAGTGDDSI
-2987 TGGDGNDTFVYAAGD
+2987 LGGDGNDTFVYVAGD

-3028 IDLSAFYDD
+3028 IDLSAFYDN
-3037 IWELTADFNDDGIL
+3037 IWELTADQADDGIL
-3051 NQSNSTLLGGTVD
+3051 NQSNDGVGDTD
-3064 YSNNSS
+3064 YSNNAS
-3070 FGGGGLVFSGATGN
+3070 FGSGGIIFNGAVANT
-3084 ASSFTVENTG
+3084 SFFTVENTC

-3104 LTTEGERLIETLRVG
+3104 LTTEGERPIETLRIG
-3119 DRIITRDNGVQTL
+3119 DQIITRDNGVQTL
-3132 RWIGKRDLS
+3132 RWIGHRHLGAADL
-3141 QTDLARNPKLHP
+3141 THTPKLRP
-3153 IHLSPKLTGGDLPL
+3153 ILLSPDLTGGDAPL
-3167 IVSPQHGVVFNVDG
+3167 IVSPQHGVLFNLDG
-3181 EETLVRAIHLARLQ
+3181 EQTLVRATHLAKMQ
-3195 GGAARVMHGC
+3195 GGAARVMKGC
-3205 RKVSYFHIMFEDH
+3205 REVTYFHILFEDH

-3230 FFPGHFALAALES
+3230 FFPGSFAMAALRNEA
-3243 DVRSEIYDLFPDL
+3243 RAEIFELFPEL
-3256 QHHAAEQSYGMQARS
+3256 QHREADASYGQKARA

-3277 LPDHLNAL
+3277 LPDHLKAL
-3285 RGRSRHRSVPGASI
+3285 KSRKRQRFVPGATLPT
-3299 AAHAHRSNAVTQR
+3299 HTTTVNTVTPLR
-3312 QAAS
+3312 VAF